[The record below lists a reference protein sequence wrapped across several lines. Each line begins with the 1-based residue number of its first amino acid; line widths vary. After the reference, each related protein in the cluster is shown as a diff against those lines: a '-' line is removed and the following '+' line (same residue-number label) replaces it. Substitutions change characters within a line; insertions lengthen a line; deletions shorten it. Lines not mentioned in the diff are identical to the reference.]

1 MSIVPRIRCYQP
13 ADRDA
18 CLALFDANAPAY
30 FDPGERKAFEEYL
43 ARPLGRFAVVDEEG
57 QRIIGCGGVMTSREG
72 KIANLV
78 WGMVAPDCHRR
89 GLGRLL
95 TLERLGW
102 IASMDGV
109 ERVVMDTTQKTA
121 PFYMRLGFAVTN
133 TTPGGYGPG
142 LDRVDMELKLD
153 LNAREVLLAQRL
165 RFDTGPK
172 PR

>member
-30 FDPGERKAFEEYL
+30 FDPSERKPFGEYL
-43 ARPLGRFAVVDEEG
+43 ANPLGRFAVVDEEAG
-57 QRIIGCGGVMTSREG
+57 RVLGCGGVMTAREG

-78 WGMVAPDCHRR
+78 WGMIAPECHRR

-95 TLERLGW
+95 ALERLGW
-102 IASMDGV
+102 IAAMDGV
-109 ERVVMDTTQKTA
+109 ERVVMDTSQKTA
-121 PFYMRLGFAVTN
+121 AFYMRLGFAVTN

-142 LDRVDMELKLD
+142 LDRVDMELVLD
-153 LNAREVLLAQRL
+153 VNAREVLLAR
-165 RFDTGPK
+165 RRHFATGPT
-172 PR
+172 PT